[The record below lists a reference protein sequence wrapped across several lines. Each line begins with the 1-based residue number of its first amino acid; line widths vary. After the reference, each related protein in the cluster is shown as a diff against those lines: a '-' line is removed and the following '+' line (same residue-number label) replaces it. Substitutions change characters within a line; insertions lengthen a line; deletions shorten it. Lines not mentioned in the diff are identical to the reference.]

1 MVAPRGPAPKFGGVR
16 PGGRSARVV
25 DQVLSATVEL
35 LAKHGYEALRVEG
48 VACRSGVNK
57 TTIYR
62 RWPTKS
68 QLVAAAL
75 HAYKPEAPA
84 PDSGDLEHDLVEMFV
99 ESVSRWDAQI
109 SSGLIRMFQ
118 AERGDRELVAILAE
132 MRTRL
137 LATRRVRLDLAVQ
150 RGELPAHTNVELATS
165 MLSAAIYSRLQASAT
180 APSRAVVTEIVGII
194 VAGLRARRPPRRS
207 KPIRPA
213 GPASRAASARSSRG
227 P

>member
-1 MVAPRGPAPKFGGVR
+1 
-16 PGGRSARVV
+16 V
-25 DQVLSATVEL
+25 DQVLSATIEL
-35 LAKHGYEALRVEG
+35 LAKQGYEALRVEG

-75 HAYKPEAPA
+75 HAYKLEAPA
-84 PDSGDLEHDLVEMFV
+84 PDSGDLEHDLVAMFV
-99 ESVSRWDAQI
+99 ESLSRFDAPI
-109 SSGLIRMFQ
+109 SSGLMRMFQ
-118 AERGDRELVAILAE
+118 AERGDLELEAIVAE

-137 LATRRVRLDLAVQ
+137 LATRRVRLDLAVE
-150 RGELPAHTNVELATS
+150 RGELPAHTDVALATS
-165 MLSAAIYSRLQASAT
+165 MMSGAIYSRLHAHAT
-180 APSRAVVTEIVGII
+180 APSRAVVTQIVAII
-194 VAGLRARRPPRRS
+194 VAGLRTV
-207 KPIRPA
+207 RPA

>member
-1 MVAPRGPAPKFGGVR
+1 VR

-25 DQVLSATVEL
+25 DEVLTATIEL
-35 LAKHGYEALRVEG
+35 LAQHGYEALRVEG

-62 RWPTKS
+62 RWPTKP

-75 HAYKPEAPA
+75 HAYKLEAPA

-99 ESVSRWDAQI
+99 ASLSRFDA
-109 SSGLIRMFQ
+109 STTSGLMRMFQ
-118 AERGDRELVAILAE
+118 AERGDRELEAIVAE
-132 MRTRL
+132 MRKRL
-137 LATRRVRLDLAVQ
+137 LATRRVRLDLAVK

-165 MLSAAIYSRLQASAT
+165 MLSGAIYSRLHACAT
-180 APSRAVVTEIVGII
+180 APSRAIVTEIVAVI
-194 VAGLRARRPPRRS
+194 VAGLRTL
-207 KPIRPA
+207 RPA
-213 GPASRAASARSSRG
+213 GPASRAASRRSSRG